1 MSYLNKKQ
9 SGKRRGG
16 DSYLRDVTVTS
27 KFAGRKR
34 KKKTEE
40 KPDRSVSDSNKSSV
54 GPDLPDHQV
63 DIHTLGPQ

>member
-9 SGKRRGG
+9 SGKRRGGG

-27 KFAGRKR
+27 KFAGGKR

-40 KPDRSVSDSNKSSV
+40 KPDRYASRSNQCYDLIYQISV
-54 GPDLPDHQV
+54 L
-63 DIHTLGPQ
+63 